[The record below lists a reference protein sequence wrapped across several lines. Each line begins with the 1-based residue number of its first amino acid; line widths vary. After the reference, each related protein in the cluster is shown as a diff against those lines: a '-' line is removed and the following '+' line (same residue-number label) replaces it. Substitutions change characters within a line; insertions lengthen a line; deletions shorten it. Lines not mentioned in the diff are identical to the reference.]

1 MRTKDRLVE
10 DLLAANAPEWMV
22 ANATSGVYDD
32 FETLLV
38 APITQLVFD
47 CQQCGL
53 YEIGM
58 RAKEGGYDA
67 SPKEMKAWHERERMW
82 NQGVMSSTRGGAT

>member
-32 FETLLV
+32 FETSFVEPIIELV
-38 APITQLVFD
+38 SD
-47 CQQCGL
+47 CQECGL
-53 YEIGM
+53 HEMAM
-58 RAKEGGYDA
+58 RAKEGWYNA
-67 SPKEMKAWHERERMW
+67 RPEEVWAWLERER
-82 NQGVMSSTRGGAT
+82 RKFPRCHE